1 VRRVFVDTG
10 GFFGLMA
17 AEDAVHDRAVELFTQ
32 ADRERWQLITTNAV
46 VYETHALLLTR
57 ARQGRTLGLEFLE
70 AMGNTRCR
78 IERIRKE
85 DESRAIVLL
94 RGHRDKGYS
103 FCDALSFTVMERVRV
118 KEAIAFDRHFREYGL
133 LTIL

>member
-10 GFFGLMA
+10 GFFGLIA
-17 AEDAVHDRAVELFTQ
+17 AEDAVHERAVELFTQ
-32 ADRERWQLITTNAV
+32 ADRERWHLITTNAI

-78 IERIRKE
+78 IERIRKR
-85 DESRAIVLL
+85 DEARAKGLL
-94 RGHRDKGYS
+94 RAHRDKGYS
-103 FCDALSFTVMERVRV
+103 FCDALSFTVMDRLGI
-118 KEAIAFDRHFREYGL
+118 KEVIAFDRHFREYGR